1 MPVEIL
7 GLLGLTMIVVAWIPE
22 TIKSLKS
29 GQTAKIEFLILY
41 LLGSIFLTVYA
52 ILRADIVFTIL
63 NGLAVLFSGLNVV
76 KYFLVKNQ

>member
-1 MPVEIL
+1 MGIEII

-41 LLGSIFLTVYA
+41 LLGSIFLTIYA
-52 ILRADIVFTIL
+52 ILRNDIVFTIL
-63 NGLAVLFSGLNVV
+63 NGLAVIFSGLNVV
-76 KYFLVKNQ
+76 RYFTKGE